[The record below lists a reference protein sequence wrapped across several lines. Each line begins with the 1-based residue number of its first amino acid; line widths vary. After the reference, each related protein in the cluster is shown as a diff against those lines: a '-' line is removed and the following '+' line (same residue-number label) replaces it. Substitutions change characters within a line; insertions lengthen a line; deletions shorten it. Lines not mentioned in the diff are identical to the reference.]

1 MRQGDPRSQLPKVSA
16 LLEVGEVAEVVSSEG
31 HRVVADAVRRVLDEA
46 RAKVGE
52 GGDVPST
59 DQLVAEVLER
69 VARHRDRRLRPV
81 INATGVLLH
90 TNLGRAPLSTAATEA
105 MVAAAGPTNLELDL
119 VSGER
124 GGRGQVAH
132 DALARLTGA
141 PAALAVNNGAAALVL
156 ALTVF
161 GAGREVLISRGE
173 MVEIG
178 GSFRLPEIMA
188 TAGCLLREVGTTN
201 RTRLDDYRQAV
212 SEATG
217 ALLRVHPSNYRIEGF
232 TQRPST
238 VELAELAATH
248 GVAFI
253 EDIGSGLLDDWP
265 AGPDEPVA
273 AQVLADGADLVVFS
287 GDKLLGGPQAGILAG
302 DAELVERCR
311 RHPLARAL
319 RLDKLRLAAL
329 EATLAAY
336 ERGAR
341 EELPVWALEAQDLEG
356 LRERAEELAE
366 VAGGA
371 VVPTEAVLGGGAA
384 PGSRL
389 ASWGVA
395 LAGDAERLA
404 RRLRTG
410 SPAVVARIVD
420 DRLVVDLRSVPV
432 ELDEQL
438 AEAART
444 ATEGT

>member
-1 MRQGDPRSQLPKVSA
+1 MSDPRAQLPGVSA
-16 LLEVGEVAEVVSSEG
+16 LLEVDEVAEVVRSDG
-31 HRVVADAVRRVLDEA
+31 HRVVADAVRGVLERA
-46 RAKVGE
+46 RAMVGE

-59 DQLVAEVLER
+59 DQLVAEALAR
-69 VARHRDRRLRPV
+69 VAQQRNRRLRPV
-81 INATGVLLH
+81 VNATGVLLH
-90 TNLGRAPLSTAATEA
+90 TNLGRAPLSATAIEA
-105 MVAAAGPTNLELDL
+105 VVAAAGPTNLELDL
-119 VSGER
+119 ATGER

-188 TAGCLLREVGTTN
+188 TAGCVLREVGTTN
-201 RTRLDDYRQAV
+201 RTRVDDYRQAIV
-212 SEATG
+212 ETTG

-232 TQRPST
+232 TQRPTT
-238 VELAELAATH
+238 VELAELAGAH

-253 EDIGSGLLDDWP
+253 EDIGSGLLDGWP
-265 AGPDEPVA
+265 AGPEEPVA
-273 AQVLADGADLVVFS
+273 AQVLKDGAGLVVFS

-329 EATLAAY
+329 EATLAEY
-336 ERGAR
+336 ERGTR
-341 EELPVWALEAQDLEG
+341 EELPVWAMEVQDLEG
-356 LRERAEELAE
+356 LRERAEELA
-366 VAGGA
+366 AATGGE

-389 ASWGVA
+389 ASWGVV
-395 LAGDAERLA
+395 LAGDAEGLA

-410 SPAVVARIVD
+410 SPPVVARIVD
-420 DRLVVDLRSVPV
+420 DQVIVDLRSVPV

-438 AEAART
+438 TAAVQ
-444 ATEGT
+444 AAVEGS

>member
-1 MRQGDPRSQLPKVSA
+1 MRQGDPRSQLPGVSA

-119 VSGER
+119 ASGER